1 MIPYDFLTV
10 EERNKPIDPVYY
22 IKGDADF
29 FEKCQYYN
37 GSHWLPGNALTTYG
51 DCGGGYNMLARND
64 QEKNP
69 GRARHYA
76 FLFNTYVLLQ
86 IFNEIN
92 ARKLLPEEVNPF
104 ADFFNNKFFLI
115 VLIISVVV

>member
-1 MIPYDFLTV
+1 
-10 EERNKPIDPVYY
+10 
-22 IKGDADF
+22 
-29 FEKCQYYN
+29 
-37 GSHWLPGNALTTYG
+37 
-51 DCGGGYNMLARND
+51 MLARND

-115 VLIISVVV
+115 ILIISVVV

>member
-1 MIPYDFLTV
+1 M
-10 EERNKPIDPVYY
+10 
-22 IKGDADF
+22 
-29 FEKCQYYN
+29 
-37 GSHWLPGNALTTYG
+37 
-51 DCGGGYNMLARND
+51 MARND
-64 QEKNP
+64 QKFNP

-104 ADFFNNKFFLI
+104 AEFFNNKFFLI
-115 VLIISVVV
+115 ILIISVVV